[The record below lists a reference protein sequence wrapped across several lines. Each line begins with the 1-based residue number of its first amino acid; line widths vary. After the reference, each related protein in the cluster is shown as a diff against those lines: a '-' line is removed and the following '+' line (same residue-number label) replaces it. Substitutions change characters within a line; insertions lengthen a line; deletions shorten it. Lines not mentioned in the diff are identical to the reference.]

1 VSPRLP
7 LPLRLLE
14 WLASGFALLAGIA
27 VFMLGLMIAFDVI
40 ARRLFGFSVQ
50 GTDELGGYTLAL
62 IGSLGL
68 AYALMHRRHTRI
80 DILLPFLPARLAGV
94 LHALAIASL
103 AAFAVFIADH
113 AWNAFEETWL
123 FDSLANTP
131 LATPLWIPQAF
142 WLAGTFA
149 FALCAVAQ
157 AAHACWLLFAAPEA
171 VARHYG
177 PLTTQDELDEFQQDR
192 DAAGPAAT
200 LR

>member
-1 VSPRLP
+1 MRPP

-27 VFMLGLMIAFDVI
+27 VFLLGLLIAFDVI
-40 ARRLFGFSVQ
+40 ARRLFGISVQ

-80 DILLPFLPARLAGV
+80 DILLPFLPGRLAGV

-103 AAFAVFIADH
+103 AAVAVFILDH
-113 AWNAFEETWL
+113 AWYAFEETWS
-123 FDSLANTP
+123 FDSIANTP

-142 WLAGTFA
+142 WLAGTA
-149 FALCAVAQ
+149 VFALCAVAQ
-157 AAHACWLLFAAPEA
+157 AVHATWLLFVAPDA
-171 VARHYG
+171 MARHYG
-177 PLTTQDELDEFQQDR
+177 PLTTQDELEEFQQDR